1 MNAMINSHLNV
12 KSNRYSRG
20 RDQDGHHWVLAEC
33 DIFIRPGWFWHAS
46 EFPKFALTLVDIYY
60 KSAGRNCLL
69 LLNVPPNSSSLISP
83 EDIKVIQ
90 ELSEINQTTNVVLS
104 ASSIR
109 GVKDSCFN
117 ADILSFEEDFKELVS
132 FNVLRILETIK
143 MEQQIVEI
151 NLEIFDVDDVWKKV
165 ANGTIVGYR

>member
-90 ELSEINQTTNVVLS
+90 ELSEINQN
-104 ASSIR
+104 
-109 GVKDSCFN
+109 
-117 ADILSFEEDFKELVS
+117 FKELVS